1 MSKPAWLQSQL
12 DDRARTA
19 DAVGAAADQM
29 NVCRRIADGLNAKG
43 QDHTSDPYWQAAV
56 GESHRLTAVAEAAG
70 IDVHD
75 IGAEA
80 ARRR

>member
-1 MSKPAWLQSQL
+1 MSKPAWLESQI

-19 DAVGAAADQM
+19 GVIDAAADQM
-29 NVCRRIADGLNAKG
+29 NVCRRIAADLNANG
-43 QDHTSDPYWQAAV
+43 QNHTSDPFWQAAV
-56 GESHRLTAVAEAAG
+56 RESHRLNDVAEAAG

-75 IGAEA
+75 VGAEA